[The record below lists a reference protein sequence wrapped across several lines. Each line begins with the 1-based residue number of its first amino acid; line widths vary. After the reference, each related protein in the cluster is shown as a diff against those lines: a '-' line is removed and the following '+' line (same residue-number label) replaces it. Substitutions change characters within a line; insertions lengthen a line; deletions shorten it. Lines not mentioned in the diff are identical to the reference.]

1 MRRSGDRNV
10 VARNRVEHRDERLE
24 FRFVAN
30 QRVFEATFNVNP
42 SDLFEGTERRIL
54 IPPTVDEPTPAPLP

>member
-1 MRRSGDRNV
+1 
-10 VARNRVEHRDERLE
+10 LE

-42 SDLFEGTERRIL
+42 TDLFEGTERRIL
-54 IPPTVDEPTPAPLP
+54 IPPTVDQPTPAPLP